1 MEKGIIK
8 ILSNYGVDET
18 IDRLI
23 SELEK
28 TGIHIFLRIDHKA
41 NAFKIGI
48 EIKPAELVIFG
59 KPQIG
64 IALIRDN
71 PDVAL
76 DLPMKALAWEDD
88 KGNVWLTYNDPIY
101 IASRHDLTEMS
112 MTTISK
118 MSEMLSV
125 TSEYATHK

>member
-8 ILSNYGVDET
+8 IQSNSGVKET

-28 TGIHIFLRIDHKA
+28 KGMHIFLRIDHKV
-41 NAFKIGI
+41 NAVKIGI
-48 EIKPAELVIFG
+48 DIEPAELVIFG

-64 IALIRDN
+64 IALIQDN

-76 DLPMKALAWEDD
+76 DLPMKVLAWEDA
-88 KGNVWLTYNDPIY
+88 KGNVWLTYNDPVY
-101 IASRHDLTEMS
+101 IASRHDLTDMS
-112 MTTISK
+112 MATISK
-118 MSEMLSV
+118 MSEMLST
-125 TSEYATHK
+125 TSRYATGK